1 MDLKTYRFPKSAA
14 QNVRRCVLAKA
25 GVIVAA
31 NWSKGD
37 APFQVRLN
45 RCGKETRP
53 VIASVTSSSA
63 WFALYIRCVLAH
75 HFKDNDNEAVSS
87 APKAVINKISVQ
99 TMQYRLC
106 K

>member
-1 MDLKTYRFPKSAA
+1 MDLKTYRFPKLAA
-14 QNVRRCVLAKA
+14 RNGQRCALAKA
-25 GVIVAA
+25 SVIVAA

-63 WFALYIRCVLAH
+63 RFALYIRCVLPH
-75 HFKDNDNEAVSS
+75 HFKDNDNESVSS
-87 APKAVINKISVQ
+87 APKVIINKISVQ
-99 TMQYRLC
+99 AMQYRLM
-106 K
+106 